1 VNCDNDKPEM
11 TRVAETFENL
21 VAADDGDG
29 EGEDNDADSTS
40 ESRRIRTRS
49 AHSTAG
55 SKQEDT

>member
-1 VNCDNDKPEM
+1 M